1 MNALKNAMWMLFYAL
16 FPVVL
21 ISAEIMS
28 THGKSMKRSVKLYTA
43 SFFLNRHNAK
53 LLQKQYRKKSYLI
66 GFMNFLCTDVPSNQ
80 RILMR

>member
-43 SFFLNRHNAK
+43 SFFFKSSQRKATAEAIQKKIIFNRF
-53 LLQKQYRKKSYLI
+53 YEFFMY
-66 GFMNFLCTDVPSNQ
+66 GF
-80 RILMR
+80 